1 MAIEAGDVDG
11 VRAGDPEAFRRV
23 YAALA
28 PLVLG
33 YLRAH
38 GSADPE
44 ALTQEVFVAIFRRG
58 AELRGDADGL
68 RTFALSVAHA
78 RLVDEW
84 RYRSRH
90 PDTVQLDEV
99 DDTRRAPAAETEALA
114 AVESAAVVDLLTGL
128 PEAQRSVVALRV
140 VAGLSLE
147 ETAQVLG
154 RSVGAIKQLQRR
166 GLLGLR
172 ALAEERGVTP

>member
-1 MAIEAGDVDG
+1 MEVGDVDG
-11 VRAGDPEAFRRV
+11 VRAGDPAAFRRV
-23 YAALA
+23 YAVLS

-44 ALTQEVFVAIFRRG
+44 ALTQEVFLTIFRR
-58 AELRGDADGL
+58 AADLRGGPDGL

-84 RYRSRH
+84 RARARR
-90 PDTVQLDEV
+90 PDIVELDETEDPRV
-99 DDTRRAPAAETEALA
+99 APPAEVEALTA
-114 AVESAAVVDLLTGL
+114 LDSEAVVALLGAL
-128 PEAQRSVVALRV
+128 PEAQRSVVALRT

-147 ETAQVLG
+147 ETADVLG

>member
-1 MAIEAGDVDG
+1 MEVGDVDG
-11 VRAGDPEAFRRV
+11 VRAGDPAAFRRV
-23 YAALA
+23 YAVLS

-44 ALTQEVFVAIFRRG
+44 ALTQEVFLTIFRR
-58 AELRGDADGL
+58 AADLRGGPDGL

-84 RYRSRH
+84 RARARR
-90 PDTVQLDEV
+90 PDIVEFDETEDPRV
-99 DDTRRAPAAETEALA
+99 APPAEVEALA
-114 AVESAAVVDLLTGL
+114 ALDSEAVGAL
-128 PEAQRSVVALRV
+128 PEAQRSVVALRT

-147 ETAQVLG
+147 ETADVLG